1 MSQAQEVAAPLRH
14 DETLENPWPALW
26 ALVAGFFMLMVDTSV
41 LTVAT
46 PALLT
51 DLGADVNA
59 AIWVTSAYL
68 LAYAVPLLITGRLGD
83 RYGPKRIYLVGLVV
97 FTASSL
103 WCGLSDDIGSL
114 VAARAVQGLGAA
126 MMTPQT
132 MAVITRI
139 FPAAHRGQ
147 AMALW
152 GATAGAATL
161 LGPVL
166 GGFLVGSWGWEWIF
180 FINVPVGV
188 VAFVAAVRLIP
199 DLATHPHR
207 FDWVGVALF
216 GTGMFCVVFGLQES
230 QQYAW
235 GPIWGEVTVW
245 RLIMGGLA
253 LFALFIFWQ
262 SRNRA
267 EPLLP
272 LGLFRDRNFAVAN
285 IAITMVAFSFMTMG
299 FPLMLYA
306 QAVRGWSPLQAG
318 LLMAPLA
325 VGSIVL
331 ARTVGRLTDR
341 RHPRLLTTFGF
352 GSATVAV
359 AGLALVLDVDTSIW
373 LAVAA
378 MVLLG
383 VGSAFLWGPLSATA
397 NRNLPMHQAGA
408 GAGIYNTTRQVG
420 STLGAAVAALV
431 IDWRLHAYDLP
442 TSGVGGEAGLQTAE
456 AIDPALAAEYS
467 AALAQ
472 SLWAIPIALGIG
484 LVASLFFELPR
495 HLAAGADSN
504 TPAGSSPAAPRS

>member
-1 MSQAQEVAAPLRH
+1 
-14 DETLENPWPALW
+14 
-26 ALVAGFFMLMVDTSV
+26 MLMVDTSV

-46 PALLT
+46 PALLS

-68 LAYAVPLLITGRLGD
+68 LTYAVPLLITGRLGD

-139 FPAAHRGQ
+139 FPPARRGQ

-161 LGPVL
+161 VGPVL
-166 GGFLVGSWGWEWIF
+166 GGLLVGTWGWEWIF

-199 DLATHPHR
+199 DLQTHPHR
-207 FDWVGVALF
+207 FDWLGVALF
-216 GTGMFCVVFGLQES
+216 GVGMLCLVFGLQEG

-235 GPIWGEVTVW
+235 GRVWGHVTVW
-245 RLIMGGLA
+245 RLIVGGVGLLA
-253 LFALFIFWQ
+253 LFVFWQ

-267 EPLLP
+267 EPLMP

-285 IAITMVAFSFMTMG
+285 IAISMVAFSFMALG
-299 FPLMLYA
+299 FPTMLYA

-325 VGSIVL
+325 LGSIVL
-331 ARTVGRLTDR
+331 ARTVGHLTDR
-341 RHPRLLTTFGF
+341 RHPRVLTAFGF
-352 GSATVAV
+352 GCGVVSVGA
-359 AGLALVLDVDTSIW
+359 LAWLLDADTSIW

-378 MVLLG
+378 MALLG
-383 VGSAFLWGPLSATA
+383 TGSAFLWGPLSATA

-420 STLGAAVAALV
+420 STLGAAAAALV
-431 IDWRLHAYDLP
+431 IDWRLHAYGLP
-442 TSGVGGEAGLQTAE
+442 SNAASGEAGLHAAE
-456 AIDPALAAEYS
+456 AIDPALAADYS
-467 AALAQ
+467 AALGQ
-472 SLWAIPIALGIG
+472 TLWLGPVAFAIG
-484 LVASLFFELPR
+484 LAATLFFERPR
-495 HLAAGADSN
+495 HFDQ
-504 TPAGSSPAAPRS
+504 R